1 MKAYWLSAVEFVL
14 AFKFVDISLFLK
26 YFNNLLF

>member
-14 AFKFVDISLFLK
+14 AFKFVDIS
-26 YFNNLLF
+26 YF